1 MLDNKDILTDVVT
14 TLVDTGLS
22 QTTILKWTFVFRGRM
37 ENRKFQDLDVLQL
50 APTKENIK
58 RVEHML
64 DDVIL

>member
-1 MLDNKDILTDVVT
+1 M
-14 TLVDTGLS
+14 LVDTGLS